1 MSGDVSASTKL
12 KILVVDDN
20 ADTLDIV
27 ELYLYREFEVFTA
40 EHGYKGVEQALKTD
54 PDLIITDIMM
64 PGMDGVRMFNE
75 LSRHEKTASVPVVA
89 MTSFLKNITKKSLLN
104 IGFFDVV
111 EKPVDRENLHS
122 VIGRLLSVG
131 VDRRQSGAGDETGS

>member
-1 MSGDVSASTKL
+1 L

-27 ELYLYREFEVFTA
+27 ELYLYRDFEVFTA

-54 PDLIITDIMM
+54 PDLILTDIMM

-75 LSRHEKTASVPVVA
+75 LRRHEKTASVPVVA
-89 MTSFLKNITKKSLLN
+89 MTSFLKKITRKSLLS
-104 IGFFDVV
+104 IGFSDVV
-111 EKPVDRENLHS
+111 EKPVDRERLHS
-122 VIGRLLSVG
+122 VIGRILSAG
-131 VDRRQSGAGDETGS
+131 VDMRQDGADNETAS